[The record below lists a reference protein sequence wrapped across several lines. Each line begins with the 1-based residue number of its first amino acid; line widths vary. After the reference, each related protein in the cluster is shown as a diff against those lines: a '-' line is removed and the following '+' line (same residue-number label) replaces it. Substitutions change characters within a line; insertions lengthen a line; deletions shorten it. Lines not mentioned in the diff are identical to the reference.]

1 MIIAERPELRLKDDV
16 APGRPAYFWWF
27 IANGVALCFAVAS
40 WLVCLE
46 VFGNPEVP
54 RNYEILR
61 SIGRVPE
68 PKLFPADDLPDGVTL
83 DAAGLYSRF
92 YPSPNA
98 QLTKFNARMLRNY
111 LTNFDSPEAVVHVES
126 EYRIEKVRKLKEGD
140 FISSGV
146 VVRARA
152 MVAPDE
158 GLDPTP
164 YPVWVDCVI
173 PTRDESAAQAFP
185 IGGMLKLGGGSAKV
199 TLLHVGRVAAGAD
212 QVLCFTVTPLAT
224 GAFRVSEDK
233 RIDTKAP
240 ARVRPVA
247 VFPLIR

>member
-68 PKLFPADDLPDGVTL
+68 LKLFPADDLPDGVTL

-111 LTNFDSPEAVVHVES
+111 LTNFDSPEAVVHVGG
-126 EYRIEKVRKLKEGD
+126 EYRIEFD
-140 FISSGV
+140 FHNR
-146 VVRARA
+146 RAY
-152 MVAPDE
+152 DS
-158 GLDPTP
+158 LLQCSH
-164 YPVWVDCVI
+164 YVDKGF
-173 PTRDESAAQAFP
+173 D
-185 IGGMLKLGGGSAKV
+185 IGS
-199 TLLHVGRVAAGAD
+199 R
-212 QVLCFTVTPLAT
+212 LASI
-224 GAFRVSEDK
+224 AIENWR
-233 RIDTKAP
+233 DTK
-240 ARVRPVA
+240 
-247 VFPLIR
+247 LL

>member
-68 PKLFPADDLPDGVTL
+68 LKLFPADELPDGVTL
-83 DAAGLYSRF
+83 DAVGLYSRF

-98 QLTKFNARMLRNY
+98 QLTKFNAHMRRNY
-111 LTNFDSPEAVVHVES
+111 LTNFDSPEAVVHVGG
-126 EYRIEKVRKLKEGD
+126 EYRIEKVRKLKDGN

-185 IGGMLKLGGGSAKV
+185 IGGMLKLGGAGAKV

-212 QVLCFTVTPLAT
+212 QILCFTVTPLAT

-240 ARVRPVA
+240 ARVRPAA

>member
-40 WLVCLE
+40 WLLCLE

-61 SIGRVPE
+61 KIGRLHE
-68 PKLFPADDLPDGVTL
+68 LKLFPADDLPDGVTL
-83 DAAGLYSRF
+83 DAAELYSRF

-98 QLTKFNARMLRNY
+98 QLAKFNARMLRNY
-111 LTNFDSPEAVVHVES
+111 LTNFDSPETVVHVEG

-173 PTRDESAAQAFP
+173 PTRDESAAQAFS
-185 IGGMLKLGGGSAKV
+185 IGGMLKLGGVETKV

-212 QVLCFTVTPLAT
+212 QVLCFTVTPLAA
-224 GAFRVSEDK
+224 GVFRVSEGK

-240 ARVRPVA
+240 AQVRPAA

>member
-40 WLVCLE
+40 WLLCLE

-61 SIGRVPE
+61 KIGRLHE
-68 PKLFPADDLPDGVTL
+68 LKLFPADDLPDGVTL
-83 DAAGLYSRF
+83 DAVELYSRF

-98 QLTKFNARMLRNY
+98 QLAKFNARMLRNY
-111 LTNFDSPEAVVHVES
+111 LTNFDSPETVVHVEG

-173 PTRDESAAQAFP
+173 PTRDESAAQAFS
-185 IGGMLKLGGGSAKV
+185 IGGMLKLGGVETKV

-212 QVLCFTVTPLAT
+212 QVLCFTVTPLAA
-224 GAFRVSEDK
+224 GVFRVSEGK

-240 ARVRPVA
+240 AQVRPAA

>member
-27 IANGVALCFAVAS
+27 IANGVVLCFAVAS

-61 SIGRVPE
+61 RIGRLPE
-68 PKLFPADDLPDGVTL
+68 LKLFPVDELPDGVTL
-83 DAAGLYSRF
+83 DAVGLYSRF

-98 QLTKFNARMLRNY
+98 QLTEFNARMLRIY
-111 LTNFDSPEAVVHVES
+111 LTNFDSPEAVVHVEG
-126 EYRIEKVRKLKEGD
+126 EYRIEKVRKLEEGD
-140 FISSGV
+140 FISSGM

-173 PTRDESAAQAFP
+173 PTHDESAAQAFA
-185 IGGMLKLGGGSAKV
+185 IGGMLRLGGSAKV

>member
-40 WLVCLE
+40 WLLCLE

-61 SIGRVPE
+61 KIGRLHE
-68 PKLFPADDLPDGVTL
+68 LKLFPADDLPDGVTL
-83 DAAGLYSRF
+83 DAVELYSRF

-98 QLTKFNARMLRNY
+98 QLAKFNARMLRNY
-111 LTNFDSPEAVVHVES
+111 LTNFDSPETVVHVEG

-173 PTRDESAAQAFP
+173 PTRDESAAQAFS
-185 IGGMLKLGGGSAKV
+185 IGGMLKLGGGAKV

-212 QVLCFTVTPLAT
+212 QVLCFTVTPLAA
-224 GAFRVSEDK
+224 GVFRVSEGK

-240 ARVRPVA
+240 AQVRPAA

>member
-68 PKLFPADDLPDGVTL
+68 LKLFPADDLPDGVTL
-83 DAAGLYSRF
+83 DAAELYSRF

-111 LTNFDSPEAVVHVES
+111 LTNFDSPEAVVHVGG

-158 GLDPTP
+158 GLDPRP

-185 IGGMLKLGGGSAKV
+185 IGGMLKLGGGAKV

-212 QVLCFTVTPLAT
+212 QVLCFTVTPLAAV
-224 GAFRVSEDK
+224 GFRVSEDK
-233 RIDTKAP
+233 RIDIKAP
-240 ARVRPVA
+240 ARVRPAA

>member
-16 APGRPAYFWWF
+16 APGRSAYFWWF
-27 IANGVALCFAVAS
+27 IANGLALCFAVAS

-61 SIGRVPE
+61 RIGRLPE
-68 PKLFPADDLPDGVTL
+68 LKLFPADELPDGVTL
-83 DAAGLYSRF
+83 DAEGLYSRF

-111 LTNFDSPEAVVHVES
+111 LTNFDSPEAVVHVEGD
-126 EYRIEKVRKLKEGD
+126 YRIEKVRKLKEGD

-158 GLDPTP
+158 GLNPTP

-173 PTRDESAAQAFP
+173 PTRDESAAQAFA
-185 IGGMLKLGGGSAKV
+185 IGGMLRLGGGGAKV
-199 TLLHVGRVAAGAD
+199 TLLHVGRVAAAAD
-212 QVLCFTVTPLAT
+212 QVLCFTVTPLAA
-224 GAFRVSEDK
+224 GDFRVAEDK
-233 RIDTKAP
+233 RIDAKAP
-240 ARVRPVA
+240 ARVRPA
-247 VFPLIR
+247 GVFPLIR

>member
-40 WLVCLE
+40 WLLCLE

-61 SIGRVPE
+61 KIGRLHE
-68 PKLFPADDLPDGVTL
+68 LKLFPADDLPDGVTL
-83 DAAGLYSRF
+83 DAVELYSRF

-98 QLTKFNARMLRNY
+98 QLAKFNARMLRNY
-111 LTNFDSPEAVVHVES
+111 LTNFDSPETVVHVEG

-185 IGGMLKLGGGSAKV
+185 IGGMLKLGGVETKV

-212 QVLCFTVTPLAT
+212 QVLCFTVTPLAA
-224 GAFRVSEDK
+224 GVFRVSEGK

-240 ARVRPVA
+240 AQVRPAA

>member
-68 PKLFPADDLPDGVTL
+68 LKLFPADDLPDGVTL
-83 DAAGLYSRF
+83 DAARLYSRF

-111 LTNFDSPEAVVHVES
+111 LTNFDSPEAVVHVEG

-152 MVAPDE
+152 MVAPNE

-199 TLLHVGRVAAGAD
+199 TLLHVGRVAVGAD

-240 ARVRPVA
+240 ARVRPAA
-247 VFPLIR
+247 VFPMIR

>member
-61 SIGRVPE
+61 RIGRLPAL
-68 PKLFPADDLPDGVTL
+68 KLFPADDLPDGVTL

-92 YPSPNA
+92 FPSPQA
-98 QLTKFNARMLRNY
+98 QLTEFNARLLRNY
-111 LTNFDSPEAVVHVES
+111 LTNFDSPEAVVHVAG

-164 YPVWVDCVI
+164 YPVCIDCVI
-173 PTRDESAAQAFP
+173 PTPDASAAQVFSM
-185 IGGMLKLGGGSAKV
+185 GGILKFGGGAKV
-199 TLLHVGRVAAGAD
+199 TLLHVGKVAAAAD
-212 QVLCFTVTPLAT
+212 QVLCFTVTPLTA
-224 GAFRVSEDK
+224 GAFLVDGDK

-240 ARVRPVA
+240 ARVRPAA

>member
-68 PKLFPADDLPDGVTL
+68 LKLFPADDLPDGVTL

-92 YPSPNA
+92 YPSQNA

-111 LTNFDSPEAVVHVES
+111 LTNFDSPEAVVHVGG

-185 IGGMLKLGGGSAKV
+185 IGGMLKLGGGGAKV

-240 ARVRPVA
+240 ARVRPAA

>member
-61 SIGRVPE
+61 KIGRLHE
-68 PKLFPADDLPDGVTL
+68 LKLFPADDLPDGVTL
-83 DAAGLYSRF
+83 DAAELYSRF

-98 QLTKFNARMLRNY
+98 QLAKFNARMLRNY
-111 LTNFDSPEAVVHVES
+111 LTNFDSPETVVHVEG

-185 IGGMLKLGGGSAKV
+185 IGGMLKLGGVETKV

-212 QVLCFTVTPLAT
+212 QVLCFTVTPLAA
-224 GAFRVSEDK
+224 GVFRVSEGK

-240 ARVRPVA
+240 AQVRPAA